1 MEPIVSPWLIY
12 FVSIIENLRGFF
24 EAVTFIVM
32 ATDIIIVMGSF
43 IELDDVSVIISDFV
57 KQNSNLK
64 VCNVHPKGNALVGYI
79 KDFDDFDYGTIT
91 IEPVEV

>member
-1 MEPIVSPWLIY
+1 MNYELKGRHMKHKITFSKFKGLNNTVELED
-12 FVSIIENLRGFF
+12 VSI
-24 EAVTFIVM
+24 
-32 ATDIIIVMGSF
+32 
-43 IELDDVSVIISDFV
+43 IISDFV

>member
-1 MEPIVSPWLIY
+1 
-12 FVSIIENLRGFF
+12 
-24 EAVTFIVM
+24 M
-32 ATDIIIVMGSF
+32 ANGKRYMNAAICNKITQVAYDTYYK
-43 IELDDVSVIISDFV
+43 DNKYSDFV

-64 VCNVHPKGNALVGYI
+64 VCNVHPEGSALVGHI

>member
-1 MEPIVSPWLIY
+1 MKHKI
-12 FVSIIENLRGFF
+12 
-24 EAVTFIVM
+24 TFSKFKGLNNTV
-32 ATDIIIVMGSF
+32 
-43 IELDDVSVIISDFV
+43 ELDDVSVIISDFV

-64 VCNVHPKGNALVGYI
+64 VCNVHPEENALVGYI

>member
-1 MEPIVSPWLIY
+1 MNYKLKEEHMKHKI
-12 FVSIIENLRGFF
+12 
-24 EAVTFIVM
+24 TFSKFKGLNNTV
-32 ATDIIIVMGSF
+32 
-43 IELDDVSVIISDFV
+43 ELDDVSIIISDFV

-64 VCNVHPKGNALVGYI
+64 VCNVHPEGNALVGHI

>member
-1 MEPIVSPWLIY
+1 MNYKLKKEYMKHKI
-12 FVSIIENLRGFF
+12 
-24 EAVTFIVM
+24 TFSKFKGLNSTV
-32 ATDIIIVMGSF
+32 
-43 IELDDVSVIISDFV
+43 ELDNVFVIISNFV

-64 VCNVHPKGNALVGYI
+64 VCNVHPEGNALVGHI

>member
-1 MEPIVSPWLIY
+1 MNYKLKEEY
-12 FVSIIENLRGFF
+12 MKHKIIFSKFKGLNNT
-24 EAVTFIVM
+24 V
-32 ATDIIIVMGSF
+32 
-43 IELDDVSVIISDFV
+43 ELDDVSIIISDFV

-64 VCNVHPKGNALVGYI
+64 VCNVHPKGNALVGCI